1 MSSEK
6 RNYPIAPKVGALL
19 HYLPRARIESIYR
32 DAPGDELGSGK
43 FESPES
49 SAALVANAFGFFL
62 DQPGLLPDLPG
73 IEGFGWPA
81 SNLILE
87 GQLRFPWSGGR
98 HPCLDVVIRTQGAL
112 IGVESKR
119 YEPYRPKQERKQSA
133 AYRRAVWG
141 DQMRGYSEAL
151 KLAGSRS
158 GAFEC
163 LDASQLAKHAFAI
176 RTQIHRPEDRGR
188 TGILYYLYADPD
200 VWPDGTSVSDEK
212 REQHRIDIQ
221 RFSELVRGCEV
232 RFIAAT
238 YPSVLDSWRRSEV
251 EGLAMHA
258 KLLAE
263 WMGGGR

>member
-1 MSSEK
+1 MKKNKQDQS
-6 RNYPIAPKVGALL
+6 IALPSGVLL
-19 HYLPRARIESIYR
+19 RHLPRASIEAIYR
-32 DAPGDELGSGK
+32 DAPGDERGSGK

-73 IEGFGWPA
+73 IEGVGWPA

-87 GQLRFPWSGGR
+87 GQLRFPWSGGK

-119 YEPYRPKQERKQSA
+119 FEPYRPKQVKKQSA
-133 AYRRAVWG
+133 AYRRDVWG
-141 DQMRGYSEAL
+141 EQMSGYFEAL
-151 KLAGSRS
+151 DLAKSRS

-163 LDASQLAKHAFAI
+163 LDAAQLAK
-176 RTQIHRPEDRGR
+176 PEDRGR

-200 VWPDGTSVSDEK
+200 VWPDGTSVSAEK
-212 REQHRIDIQ
+212 REQHRTDIQ

-238 YPSVLDSWRRSEV
+238 YPSVLDSWRRYEV
-251 EGLAMHA
+251 EGLALHA